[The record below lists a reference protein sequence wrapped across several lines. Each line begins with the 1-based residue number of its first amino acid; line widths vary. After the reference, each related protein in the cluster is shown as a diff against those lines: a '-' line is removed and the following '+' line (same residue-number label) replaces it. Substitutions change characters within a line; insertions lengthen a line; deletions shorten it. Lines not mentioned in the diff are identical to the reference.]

1 MPETTDPARGADPI
15 DAQPTVTLPPA
26 LEAVAVTLTVDG
38 NRVAL
43 TQPPTRA
50 PEIPGYQ
57 IIEEL
62 GRGGMG
68 VVYHAVQVRL
78 NRPVALKMILAGEFA
93 GAAERVRFMTEAE
106 VIARLHHPN
115 IVQLYEFNVHN
126 GVPYFSLEFVDGGTL
141 ERRLAR
147 QPLAPAEAAALLETL
162 ARAIQYAHDHSVV
175 HRDLKPSN
183 ILLEPLPQNGSG
195 PPTGGQSS
203 HRHLHGNSSF
213 GTLSCVVRETA
224 VVPKVTDFG
233 LAKTS
238 AGSTG
243 LTQSGAIMGTPSY
256 MAPEQAEGKGRE
268 VGPVADVYSL
278 GAILYECLTGRPPF
292 HAATPVDTIVQA
304 LNEEVV
310 APRRLQ
316 PNVPRDLETICL
328 KCLRK
333 DPARR
338 YATADE
344 LAEDLRRLLS
354 GESIKARPVGPVER
368 SVRWARRRPAAAAL
382 LGVTTLAALVIL
394 VGGWASSARLRT
406 ALADTQEQRGLA
418 DIRRQEAEGERQR
431 AQDAAAEADRQRQ
444 AVATSLRNRLDV
456 VDDILFNMDARLE
469 NASGMESI
477 RREFLDEVR
486 RFSDQL
492 LKENP
497 DDPSVMRQSGR
508 VYRSIGELVR
518 RDTRQSDD
526 AYRKALSL
534 GKQLTEKFPDNTEYL
549 AELTKT
555 AAGRAMMLWTA
566 RRYKE
571 AAGAYAEATELT
583 DRLVD
588 RPGQPRATVHA
599 ARRRYYHANVLEDL
613 KQPADAVRLYRDALA
628 RQEKLATAAPTDTD
642 LLDDLGKTAGSLA
655 LAVEPTDPNE
665 AARLFRRALDVH
677 RKVARLAP
685 HSSGYKRNLRDAY
698 DDYSSFCQ
706 RRHRDTELAVMAAEY
721 STEAPEPRYGLY
733 NAACFFALAAQA
745 VPADPAAPAAVA
757 AARAESHAVKAIE
770 FLDAS
775 AERGLSFD
783 TRVHLLKDPDLDG
796 LRDRADYRELLAR
809 LEKRYPGRQA
819 GPADL
824 LSSLQTEFTN
834 GYGRYTQTRQSA
846 LTVSDKKRAARSKP
860 DFRRVADRILVLT
873 DDKVGA
879 TAALDA
885 LTWVLENG
893 ATLSKADPASRPAVK
908 AASDQ
913 ALARLTKYIDKPEFG
928 NACRALGSTPS
939 VGGDKLLVSAAT
951 EHRDSDVRGLAAF
964 ALGQSLAQQSQTA
977 GPASDLQ
984 ADLSRRAEDQF
995 EKVAKEFDTVLYK
1008 DSTLGEMA
1016 RRKLTELRS
1025 LSVGRKAR
1033 DVEGMDLDG
1042 RPLTLTASR
1051 GRVTLVLFW
1060 ANWCGYCRQMFP
1072 DTREWVSQYKDRP
1085 FALVGV
1091 NCDDDKAAAQRAV
1104 VREKLTWP
1112 SRWDGG
1118 VASGRLTE
1126 QWLVEAF
1133 PTLYLID
1140 HEGVIR
1146 KKWEGKPESDEVARA
1161 IETLVRRAEQAKK

>member
-444 AVATSLRNRLDV
+444 AAVASAAEADRQRQAVATSLRNRLDV

-508 VYRSIGELVR
+508 VYRSIGALVR

-642 LLDDLGKTAGSLA
+642 LLEDLGKTAASLA

-665 AARLFRRALDVH
+665 AARLLRRALDVH

-685 HSSGYKRNLRDAY
+685 HSSGYK
-698 DDYSSFCQ
+698 
-706 RRHRDTELAVMAAEY
+706 
-721 STEAPEPRYGLY
+721 
-733 NAACFFALAAQA
+733 
-745 VPADPAAPAAVA
+745 
-757 AARAESHAVKAIE
+757 
-770 FLDAS
+770 
-775 AERGLSFD
+775 
-783 TRVHLLKDPDLDG
+783 
-796 LRDRADYRELLAR
+796 
-809 LEKRYPGRQA
+809 
-819 GPADL
+819 
-824 LSSLQTEFTN
+824 
-834 GYGRYTQTRQSA
+834 
-846 LTVSDKKRAARSKP
+846 
-860 DFRRVADRILVLT
+860 
-873 DDKVGA
+873 
-879 TAALDA
+879 
-885 LTWVLENG
+885 
-893 ATLSKADPASRPAVK
+893 
-908 AASDQ
+908 
-913 ALARLTKYIDKPEFG
+913 
-928 NACRALGSTPS
+928 
-939 VGGDKLLVSAAT
+939 
-951 EHRDSDVRGLAAF
+951 
-964 ALGQSLAQQSQTA
+964 
-977 GPASDLQ
+977 
-984 ADLSRRAEDQF
+984 
-995 EKVAKEFDTVLYK
+995 
-1008 DSTLGEMA
+1008 
-1016 RRKLTELRS
+1016 
-1025 LSVGRKAR
+1025 
-1033 DVEGMDLDG
+1033 
-1042 RPLTLTASR
+1042 
-1051 GRVTLVLFW
+1051 
-1060 ANWCGYCRQMFP
+1060 
-1072 DTREWVSQYKDRP
+1072 
-1085 FALVGV
+1085 
-1091 NCDDDKAAAQRAV
+1091 
-1104 VREKLTWP
+1104 
-1112 SRWDGG
+1112 
-1118 VASGRLTE
+1118 
-1126 QWLVEAF
+1126 
-1133 PTLYLID
+1133 
-1140 HEGVIR
+1140 
-1146 KKWEGKPESDEVARA
+1146 
-1161 IETLVRRAEQAKK
+1161 